1 MASKGAQGCACRGI
15 AVQVRW
21 KDKRLRQ
28 VSDGVRAAL
37 PVQCKRSPQKERS
50 ACCQDEQHLT
60 GQKPGSFT
68 SRFLP
73 RQGLPSSL
81 TPWGQSNQDLEE
93 LLNLISDLEFKTNN
107 PSQSAAMTELNNV
120 AQLSF
125 SGSHREC
132 LKACQDL
139 LQVNPEDLTA
149 LKFSGR
155 SFIAL
160 GQFQEAQ
167 QLSLIHI

>member
-1 MASKGAQGCACRGI
+1 
-15 AVQVRW
+15 
-21 KDKRLRQ
+21 
-28 VSDGVRAAL
+28 
-37 PVQCKRSPQKERS
+37 VQCKRSPQKERS

-120 AQLSF
+120 AQLSL

-167 QLSLIHI
+167 QSLEKAQDLNRNDREILKDLGNIAVELGDPEAAEQWYERA